1 MSSTW
6 NLHHHKVNAHVS
18 YDLPK
23 LSKSYVTIVWLF
35 KGHTLGRM
43 SQMLHFLFWWGL
55 EAGCNILVMVSKLW
69 WFHGP
74 KNFHFSIWVIN
85 NNNASYFSKEIM
97 CFVLGRWIFSFFQM
111 IDSRQKTTFTHLFLG
126 FSLGGWFN
134 PSLICC
140 WALLGW
146 KKVFE
151 FFLTFLGS
159 KVGFFRATLWWDH
172 TFCEWSVT
180 HQNCCSFC

>member
-1 MSSTW
+1 MPPISPRKSCALCLVDDSS
-6 NLHHHKVNAHVS
+6 V
-18 YDLPK
+18 
-23 LSKSYVTIVWLF
+23 
-35 KGHTLGRM
+35 
-43 SQMLHFLFWWGL
+43 
-55 EAGCNILVMVSKLW
+55 
-69 WFHGP
+69 
-74 KNFHFSIWVIN
+74 
-85 NNNASYFSKEIM
+85 
-97 CFVLGRWIFSFFQM
+97 SFFQM

-172 TFCEWSVT
+172 TFCEWIVT
-180 HQNCCSFC
+180 HQNCCCFLLVELVEDERRFCSTQLSGHWVCEGIGVEAIWRSGCEFSWRELKEEELVSGSNCPNNCCCFFQGLHLVSCPKM